1 MNATTTNAPSLIEQ
15 SLEILD
21 RTRDGNDLEPFHL
34 SLVQAAVNNHLTARG
49 VEAFQRLY
57 DGVASGQYTKPWLA
71 GVEHVTRDHQ
81 GYIYWKGSR
90 IEHFTFSVMD
100 ADQLRQTTQR
110 LAEKCRHIEALGL
123 PVCGRSY
130 FNDWLQEMPLDFP
143 QIYKELLHL
152 TGTLY
157 EHEDGRAVFLTQG
170 RTGEDGWPVEVRF
183 LEVKGGVITERS
195 LPVKFG
201 DVEYHALTRE
211 YGCRL
216 ARCGQAEHNGPG
228 AASLAQV
235 LDWLRRHGI
244 TQLIAQQLVERLK
257 ANLNA
262 PDAADPMPAE
272 QPANQP

>member
-1 MNATTTNAPSLIEQ
+1 MIEM
-15 SLEILD
+15 SLEILE

-34 SLVQAAVNNHLTARG
+34 SLVQAAVNNHLTPHG
-49 VEAFQRLY
+49 IGAFRAVY
-57 DGVASGQYTKPWLA
+57 DAVASGHYTKPWLA

-81 GYIYWKGSR
+81 GYIYWKGTR

-100 ADQLRQTTQR
+100 ANQLRQTTQH

-130 FNDWLQEMPLDFP
+130 FNDWLQEMVLDFP
-143 QIYKELLHL
+143 RVYKELLHL

-157 EHEDGRAVFLTQG
+157 EHEDGRAIFLMQA
-170 RTGEDGWPVEVRF
+170 RTGEDGWPVEARF
-183 LEVKGGVITERS
+183 LEVRSGFITERS

-201 DVEYHALTRE
+201 DVEYHALTGE

-244 TQLIAQQLVERLK
+244 TQLIAQQLVEHLK
-257 ANLNA
+257 ADVKA
-262 PDAADPMPAE
+262 ADVADPMAVE
-272 QPANQP
+272 QPTNQR